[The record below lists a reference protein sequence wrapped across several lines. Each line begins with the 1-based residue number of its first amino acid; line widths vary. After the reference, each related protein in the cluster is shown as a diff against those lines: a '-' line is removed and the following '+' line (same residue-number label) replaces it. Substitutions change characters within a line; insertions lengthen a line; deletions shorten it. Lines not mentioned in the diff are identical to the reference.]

1 MPEVNNTIKATVSM
15 GFDLAEQYGEDFI
28 LAITA
33 AYKAGIE
40 MGMQISAQTAP
51 PAA

>member
-1 MPEVNNTIKATVSM
+1 MPEMNSIEQATVSM

-40 MGMQISAQTAP
+40 KGMQLAAKSAP